1 MTQMNGEFAGKVAL
15 VTGGGS
21 GIGRETALV
30 FARRGAR
37 VMVADR
43 DEEAAA
49 QTSAEV
55 GAAGGEAASMRVDV
69 SVADDVRAMVDATVG
84 RFGRLDFAVNSAG
97 VGGVRARVADY
108 PQDVW
113 EMVIA
118 VNLTGVWLCMKHQIP
133 AMLAGGGGSIVNVSS
148 VAGVL
153 GFPHYSAYSASK
165 HGVIGLTRT
174 AALEHARTGIRVN
187 AVCPAFTRT
196 PMVDALVGGS
206 AELEQKLAEGM
217 PGGRLGT
224 PAEVAESIAY
234 LCSPAAGFTNGHAL
248 VLDGGLSIG

>member
-1 MTQMNGEFAGKVAL
+1 MTNEFAGKVAL

-43 DEEAAA
+43 DGAAA
-49 QTSAEV
+49 AETAAAV
-55 GAAGGEAASMRVDV
+55 AAAGGQAASVRVDV
-69 SVADDVRAMVDATVG
+69 AVADEVRAMVDATVE

-97 VGGVRARVADY
+97 VGGVRSRVADY

-113 EMVIA
+113 ETVLA
-118 VNLTGVWLCMKHQIP
+118 VNLTGVYLCMKHQIP
-133 AMLAGGGGSIVNVSS
+133 AMQAAGGGAIVNVAS

-174 AALEHARTGIRVN
+174 AALELARTGIRVN

-196 PMVDALVGGS
+196 PMVDAMVGGS
-206 AELEQKLAEGM
+206 AEMEQRLAEAM

-224 PAEVAESIAY
+224 PAEIAESIAY

>member
-1 MTQMNGEFAGKVAL
+1 MNGEFAGRVAL

-21 GIGRETALV
+21 GIGREAALV
-30 FARRGAR
+30 LARRGAR
-37 VMVADR
+37 VMVTDR
-43 DEEAAA
+43 NEESAAVTA
-49 QTSAEV
+49 AEIT
-55 GAAGGEAASMRVDV
+55 AAGGEAASMRVDV
-69 SVADDVRAMVDATVG
+69 SVADDTQAMVEATVQ

-97 VGGVRARVADY
+97 VGGVRAQTANY
-108 PQDVW
+108 PQDTW
-113 EMVIA
+113 ETVLA

-133 AMLAGGGGSIVNVSS
+133 AMLAGGGGSIVNVAS
-148 VAGVL
+148 VAGVV
-153 GFPHYSAYSASK
+153 GFPHYAAYSASK

-174 AALEHARTGIRVN
+174 AALEYARTGLRVN

-206 AELEQKLAEGM
+206 AEMEQKLVAAM

-224 PAEVAESIAY
+224 TAEIAESIAY
-234 LCSPAAGFTNGHAL
+234 LCSDAAAFTNGHSL